1 METLIPEI
9 SSLLN
14 DSLSSEKALVSAA
27 TDGLDR
33 LSRESQFP
41 LSLLAITR
49 VGENQGLRLAAAT
62 YLKNFTRQYMEA
74 KPSSSEL
81 HREFRNQ
88 LAQTV
93 LQAERAILKV
103 LAEAFRIVITV
114 DFVKENTWPELI
126 PELRTVVENSN
137 LVSQSAHSQWDAINV
152 LTIIHTIIR
161 PFQYFQN
168 PKVPKEP
175 VPAQLESAAEILL
188 VPLVVTLHHNVE
200 KALSFQYKIQVD
212 LEQVLLMICK
222 CVYFSVKS
230 YMPAALSAIL
240 PSFCQDLFQILNSL
254 KLECASPGDGCLLR
268 LKTVKRSL
276 YIFRAFVTR
285 HQKHIN
291 KLLPNI
297 LNCAFKLSKQS
308 ANIDK
313 LDFPSERIVSLA
325 FDVISHIL
333 ETGPGWRLVSP
344 HFSSI
349 LGSAIFPALI
359 MNSKDVSEW
368 EEDAEEYMRKNLPS
382 ELEEISGWAEDLFT
396 ARKSAIN
403 LLGVIAISKGPP
415 VAAASSKRKKG
426 IKANG
431 KERRSSVGELLVIP
445 FLSKFPLPSDG
456 AQALPKTLHDY
467 YGVLMAY
474 GGLHDFLIERNPEY
488 TSTLLRHRVLPLYSS
503 LCSPYLVAAANWIL
517 GELASCLPEEM
528 NTDIYSSLMK
538 TLSMPDLEDISCY
551 PVRASAVGAIAA
563 LLEND
568 YVPSDWQSLLQVLV
582 ERVATTDENESS
594 LIFLLLGNV
603 VDAGKDNIA
612 IHIPFVVSRIADAIS
627 KHLPPAPEP
636 WPQVV
641 ERGFTALS
649 AMAQT
654 WDESSDEFKEHENS
668 RWRSGCAT
676 IAKTFSYL
684 LQQAWIIKR
693 KETATINTLPP
704 PSCVDDASALL
715 GFVMR
720 FIVTIDEAAELKI
733 TELLAVWSELIAEWH
748 AWEETE
754 DLSIFNCIQE
764 AIDLH
769 RRYDSANFFM
779 RKLPSQGPSHTSTRS
794 IIEAIAAFVRDAIT
808 AYPSATRRA
817 CSCVHLLLY
826 TPRFS
831 FEAEDVK
838 RSMAASFAEAAFSH
852 FREICDEPLG
862 LSNPLLLVIS
872 SCYISYPN
880 IIEQVLDKHE
890 DKGFRIWAHA
900 LAKVSSNS
908 SEHGL
913 SSEPEIKLAVI
924 SLAKVVERLLEMT
937 PDGDNAT
944 LHECFRSLMEA
955 CIHLKE
961 VQDEANDDVENAE
974 EEEEEASDEDTD
986 DEEDDDIDDED
997 SDDDEREE
1005 TEEEFLSR
1013 YAEVAKALD
1022 GEIVAEGDAE
1032 EDEVQEPELGVL
1044 DEVDIQEIVVSLIKK
1059 HRYSLVQ
1066 TQIFPPDLVQ
1076 RILEV
1081 FPEYVSLF
1089 HA

>member
-1 METLIPEI
+1 
-9 SSLLN
+9 
-14 DSLSSEKALVSAA
+14 
-27 TDGLDR
+27 
-33 LSRESQFP
+33 
-41 LSLLAITR
+41 
-49 VGENQGLRLAAAT
+49 
-62 YLKNFTRQYMEA
+62 MEA

-88 LAQTV
+88 LAQAV

-103 LAEAFRIVITV
+103 LAEAFRMIITV
-114 DFVKENTWPELI
+114 DFVKENAWPELI
-126 PELRTVVENSN
+126 PELRTVFESSN
-137 LVSQSAHSQWDAINV
+137 LISQNAHSQWDAINV
-152 LTIIHTIIR
+152 LTILHTIIR

-168 PKVPKEP
+168 PKVPREP
-175 VPAQLESAAEILL
+175 VPAQLESIAEILL

-200 KALSFQYKIQVD
+200 KALSFQYKIQFD

-254 KLECASPGDGCLLR
+254 NLECASPDDGYLLR
-268 LKTVKRSL
+268 LKTAKRSL
-276 YIFRAFVTR
+276 YIFRALVTR
-285 HQKHIN
+285 HQKHVN

-297 LNCAFKLSKQS
+297 FNCAFKLSKQS

-349 LGSAIFPALI
+349 LDSAIFPALI

-403 LLGVIAISKGPP
+403 LLGVIAMSKGPP
-415 VAAASSKRKKG
+415 VVSVSSKRKKG

-431 KERRSSVGELLVIP
+431 KERHSSVGELLVIP
-445 FLSKFPLPSDG
+445 FLSKFPLPFDG
-456 AQALPKTLHDY
+456 PQALPKTVHDY
-467 YGVLMAY
+467 YGALMAY

-488 TSTLLRHRVLPLYSS
+488 TCTLLRNRVLPLYSLS
-503 LCSPYLVAAANWIL
+503 LCSPYLVATANWIL

-528 NTDIYSSLMK
+528 NTDIYSSLTK
-538 TLSMPDLEDISCY
+538 TLSLPDLEDISCY

-582 ERVATTDENESS
+582 ERVTTTDENESS

-612 IHIPFVVSRIADAIS
+612 IHIPFVVSRIADTIS
-627 KHLPPAPEP
+627 KQLPPAPDP

-641 ERGFTALS
+641 ERGFSALA
-649 AMAQT
+649 AMVQT

-676 IAKTFSYL
+676 IAKTFSSL
-684 LQQAWIIKR
+684 LQQAWIMPIQQ
-693 KETATINTLPP
+693 KETATTSASPP

-720 FIVTIDEAAELKI
+720 LIVTIDEAAELKI
-733 TELLAVWSELIAEWH
+733 PELLAVWSVLIAEWH
-748 AWEETE
+748 AWEEME

-779 RKLPSQGPSHTSTRS
+779 RKLPSQGPSHNSTRS
-794 IIEAIAAFVRDAIT
+794 IIEGVAAFVRDAIT
-808 AYPSATRRA
+808 AYPSAIRRA

-831 FEAEDVK
+831 LETEDVK
-838 RSMAASFAEAAFSH
+838 RSMAASFSEAAFSR
-852 FREICDEPLG
+852 FREICNKPCG
-862 LSNPLLLVIS
+862 LSKPLLLVIS

-880 IIEQVLDKHE
+880 IIEQVLEKHE
-890 DKGFRIWAHA
+890 DKGFMIWAHA
-900 LAKVSSNS
+900 LANVSSS
-908 SEHGL
+908 TSEHGL
-913 SSEPEIKLAVI
+913 SSESEIKLAVI
-924 SLAKVVERLLEMT
+924 SLAKVVERLLEMS
-937 PDGDNAT
+937 PDGGNAT

-961 VQDEANDDVENAE
+961 VQDEASDGVENA

-997 SDDDEREE
+997 SEDDEREE

-1013 YAEVAKALD
+1013 YAEVAKGLD

-1032 EDEVQEPELGVL
+1032 EDEVQELELGVL
-1044 DEVDIQEIVVSLIKK
+1044 DEVNIQELVVSLIKK
-1059 HRYSLVQ
+1059 HRYSLAQ

-1081 FPEYVSLF
+1081 FPDYVSLF